1 MAEFSKLVITK
12 KGQAL
17 IAKVLAGTAKDV
29 DFTKVATSKATYQVG
44 ELEGLTALPDIMQ
57 EAGISRKT
65 RTNAVAV
72 KLETAFS
79 NTGLTV
85 GYSMNTL
92 GLYAADPEEGEILY
106 AAAVE
111 TSGNCYM
118 PAYNGITVSGAYIT
132 LITTVGN
139 AENVNLEVNP
149 GAVATIGD
157 IQALEQEIADLRA
170 FIGYTEPDIYGVEV
184 DFKNRRFTRLA
195 GAVGLNPGADFDSV
209 NAFGGRK
216 RCILTNEGVVLAYYG
231 DAAYTETG
239 ALLRAVTIGETT
251 YPVGTKVQ
259 VMVEQPRFYYK
270 VVPLELEPISGGDG
284 HHMRKAR
291 YYVSDQPR
299 SGFKLHPLFKYN
311 TAENEKVYLS
321 AFEGCLWDKS
331 ANTYLLNDEQVA
343 DFAADMLSSIGNA
356 KPVSGLTQN
365 LTRANARALAHNRGT
380 GWEIQTA
387 ASASASQMLMLVEY
401 ASFNMQEKIGVGVT
415 SKVDDGATSM
425 TEITGA
431 TTNLGNASGAVMNAN
446 NFNVV
451 TYRGEENLW
460 GNIWTFVDGMN
471 INAKGIHKLYVA
483 DHAFADSVLDGAYK
497 DTGITLAKANGY
509 VSAFG
514 YNEAFDWL
522 FVTSEVLGNSSLP
535 VGDYFWQNHT
545 YNAVMIALLG
555 ASWSNGADAGAFY
568 WHVSYAPSS
577 RTRAIGARPVYFPKV
592 A

>member
-239 ALLRAVTIGETT
+239 ALLRA
-251 YPVGTKVQ
+251 
-259 VMVEQPRFYYK
+259 
-270 VVPLELEPISGGDG
+270 
-284 HHMRKAR
+284 
-291 YYVSDQPR
+291 
-299 SGFKLHPLFKYN
+299 
-311 TAENEKVYLS
+311 
-321 AFEGCLWDKS
+321 
-331 ANTYLLNDEQVA
+331 
-343 DFAADMLSSIGNA
+343 
-356 KPVSGLTQN
+356 
-365 LTRANARALAHNRGT
+365 
-380 GWEIQTA
+380 
-387 ASASASQMLMLVEY
+387 
-401 ASFNMQEKIGVGVT
+401 
-415 SKVDDGATSM
+415 
-425 TEITGA
+425 
-431 TTNLGNASGAVMNAN
+431 
-446 NFNVV
+446 
-451 TYRGEENLW
+451 
-460 GNIWTFVDGMN
+460 
-471 INAKGIHKLYVA
+471 
-483 DHAFADSVLDGAYK
+483 
-497 DTGITLAKANGY
+497 
-509 VSAFG
+509 
-514 YNEAFDWL
+514 
-522 FVTSEVLGNSSLP
+522 
-535 VGDYFWQNHT
+535 
-545 YNAVMIALLG
+545 
-555 ASWSNGADAGAFY
+555 
-568 WHVSYAPSS
+568 
-577 RTRAIGARPVYFPKV
+577 
-592 A
+592 

>member
-555 ASWSNGADAGAFY
+555 AHWNDGADAGAFC
-568 WHVSYAPSS
+568 WNVHGAPSS
-577 RTRAIGARPVYFPKV
+577 RARYIGARPVYFPKV